1 MPTEPQPTTAP
12 GRPDGTAAPR
22 SLLAAVVLFLILAA
36 GVYAAGFGPAMSPP
50 PVVPATAP
58 ATEFSAERARM
69 HLREISRAPSPVGS
83 EEHGRVREY
92 LLGAFQ
98 DLGLDPR
105 VQETTTLRRGWGANR
120 AAVVRNIV
128 ARLPGTDPTGAVV
141 LMSHYDTAPFAPG
154 ATDAGNG
161 VVAILET
168 VRALRAGPPL
178 ANDVI
183 VLITD
188 AEEVG
193 LLGAHA
199 FVHEHPLAAD
209 AGVVL
214 NAEGRGN
221 AGPVLMFR
229 TAGENG
235 ELIRT
240 LARASPR
247 PIATSLSDAVF
258 QRMPN
263 DTDLTV
269 FDQAGLPGLDFAN
282 GHGIT
287 HYHTPLDSY
296 EEADPRSLQHHG
308 DYLLA
313 LARDFGRQDLAAI
326 EAPPRS
332 YFSVPWIGLVHYP
345 LALALPLAVL
355 AALVAAAAVALLA
368 WRGHGRIPGIA
379 AGVGVAVG
387 TMGVLAI
394 GAHLVWMILASL
406 IPEPGWAWHGSPYNS
421 GYYLVGFLALAASG
435 FTGVYGLA
443 RRWLTD
449 GELLA
454 GGMVVWAA
462 LAVASAVLLT
472 GGGYLFG
479 WPLLFAAAGL
489 AYAVTERPGAELRQ
503 AVVLGIL
510 SIPLLLVLVP
520 KLEIIEVM
528 LTIGMVAVPVALLGL
543 AMTLLPLQLGVLQG
557 GLGRLLPLGLAL
569 AGAVAIGGGLLTAGF
584 DADHPKP
591 NGVNYIA
598 DLSEGEAY
606 WYSSDP
612 AVDVWTAQ
620 FLGEDPA
627 RGPLPGWAAGAGV
640 SRSDPPMVRQ
650 APLLRADPPHADVLA
665 DSVTQA
671 GRHLRLRVHSPPGTF
686 RTEVWVAGEAAVRS
700 AEVDGRPL
708 PGGAGSG
715 RDLVHFFGPPEGGFE
730 LALDLDPGRPLLLRL
745 RAVLPG
751 LPPTP
756 GVRPRPPGMMTG
768 PVERDF
774 TRLQQTI
781 DLGGDGGS

>member
-1 MPTEPQPTTAP
+1 
-12 GRPDGTAAPR
+12 
-22 SLLAAVVLFLILAA
+22 
-36 GVYAAGFGPAMSPP
+36 
-50 PVVPATAP
+50 
-58 ATEFSAERARM
+58 
-69 HLREISRAPSPVGS
+69 
-83 EEHGRVREY
+83 
-92 LLGAFQ
+92 
-98 DLGLDPR
+98 
-105 VQETTTLRRGWGANR
+105 
-120 AAVVRNIV
+120 
-128 ARLPGTDPTGAVV
+128 
-141 LMSHYDTAPFAPG
+141 
-154 ATDAGNG
+154 
-161 VVAILET
+161 
-168 VRALRAGPPL
+168 
-178 ANDVI
+178 
-183 VLITD
+183 
-188 AEEVG
+188 
-193 LLGAHA
+193 
-199 FVHEHPLAAD
+199 
-209 AGVVL
+209 
-214 NAEGRGN
+214 
-221 AGPVLMFR
+221 
-229 TAGENG
+229 
-235 ELIRT
+235 
-240 LARASPR
+240 
-247 PIATSLSDAVF
+247 
-258 QRMPN
+258 MPN

-355 AALVAAAAVALLA
+355 AALAAAAAVALLA

-387 TMGVLAI
+387 TVGVLAI
-394 GAHLVWMILASL
+394 GAHLGWMILASL

-421 GYYLVGFLALAASG
+421 GYYLVGFLALAASA

-510 SIPLLLVLVP
+510 AIPLLLVLVP

-598 DLSEGEAY
+598 DLTEGRRTGTRPTRRSMSGRR
-606 WYSSDP
+606 SSWARIPDVGRFP
-612 AVDVWTAQ
+612 AGRPAQ
-620 FLGEDPA
+620 V
-627 RGPLPGWAAGAGV
+627 V

-686 RTEVWVAGEAAVRS
+686 RTEVWVAGEAAVRR

>member
-1 MPTEPQPTTAP
+1 MASEPQPTTAP

-36 GVYAAGFGPAMSPP
+36 GVYAAAFGPAMSPP

-92 LLGAFQ
+92 LLGALQ

-199 FVHEHPLAAD
+199 FVHDHPWAAD
-209 AGVVL
+209 AGLVL

-235 ELIRT
+235 GLIRA
-240 LARASPR
+240 LARAPSR

-355 AALVAAAAVALLA
+355 AALAAAAAVALLA
-368 WRGHGRIPGIA
+368 WRGHRRIPGIA

-387 TMGVLAI
+387 TVGVLAI
-394 GAHLVWMILASL
+394 GAHLGWMILASL

-421 GYYLVGFLALAASG
+421 GYYLVGFLALAASA

-443 RRWLTD
+443 RRWLTYR
-449 GELLA
+449 ELLA
-454 GGMVVWAA
+454 GGMVVWAV
-462 LAVASAVLLT
+462 LAVGSAVLLP

-489 AYAVTERPGAELRQ
+489 AYVVVERSGAELRQ
-503 AVVLGIL
+503 AVVLGVL
-510 SIPLLLVLVP
+510 AIPLVLVLVP

-528 LTIGMVAVPVALLGL
+528 LTIGMIAVPVALLGL
-543 AMTLLPLQLGVLQG
+543 AMTLLPLQLGVLRR
-557 GLGRLLPLGLAL
+557 GLGQLVPLGLFF
-569 AGAVAIGGGLLTAGF
+569 AGAVAIAAGLLTAGF
-584 DADHPKP
+584 DAERPKT
-591 NGVNYIA
+591 NGVNYA
-598 DLSEGEAY
+598 VDLDRGEAF
-606 WYSSDP
+606 WYSADP
-612 AVDVWTAQ
+612 EVDAWTAQ
-620 FLGEDPA
+620 FLGEDPE
-627 RGPLPGWAAGAGV
+627 RRPLPGWAGGV
-640 SRSDPPMVRQ
+640 DPFAARPPMVRS
-650 APLLRADPPHADVLA
+650 APILRDDPPTVDVLE
-665 DSVTQA
+665 DHV
-671 GRHLRLRVHSPPGTF
+671 GKGRRHLRLLVHSPPGTF
-686 RTEVWVAGEAAVRS
+686 RTEVRAVGDAGVDRMR
-700 AEVDGRPL
+700 VDGRPL
-708 PGGAGSG
+708 TARGG
-715 RDLVHFFGPPEGGFE
+715 DLVHFFGPPAEGFE
-730 LALDLDPGRPLLLRL
+730 LELMTDADQPLRLRL
-745 RAVLPG
+745 RAVLTG
-751 LPPTP
+751 LPDA
-756 GVRPRPPGMMTG
+756 GARPRPDHMMTG
-768 PVERDF
+768 PVERNL
-774 TRLQQTI
+774 TRIQHTV
-781 DLGGDGGS
+781 DLGTGTGPP